1 MERNP
6 TRMCEVLVGLEEVD
20 VAGVG
25 EPLGG
30 GVEVEVR
37 CRAPRPRCPGCGGP
51 LWSKGTRVV
60 ELVDLPSFGRPARL
74 SWRKHRWECPNP
86 ECGVGSFTEQNPEIA
101 PERALLTTRAA
112 RWATKQ
118 VGQAGRAVEEVAREL
133 GCDWHTVNK
142 EVTRWGAALLEAD
155 HDRVGRVEALG
166 LDETL
171 FLRRGRR
178 LGRVWATSVVDVGG
192 GQLLDVVPG
201 RDARSAAGW
210 LQEQPKEWLEQIRWA
225 VLDLSSPYRAAYNQV
240 LPHARQIADPFHVV
254 RLANDRLDQV
264 RRRTQQETLG
274 HRGRR
279 GDPLY
284 QIRRLLTLA
293 SERLDTSGEARLR
306 GLLDAG
312 DPHGEVR
319 TAWHAKETVRSVY
332 DIDEPDVAD
341 RYCRQLASDLQHE
354 SCPPEVNQL
363 GRTLARWHTQITN
376 WHHARYTNA
385 ATEAVNNL
393 IKRIKRVG
401 FGFRNF
407 ANYRIRALLYAGKPN
422 WKLLPTLTPP

>member
-30 GVEVEVR
+30 GVKVEVR
-37 CRAPRPRCPGCGGP
+37 CRKPRPRCPGCGGP

-74 SWRKHRWECPNP
+74 SWRKRRWQCPNQSC
-86 ECGVGSFTEQNPEIA
+86 EVGSFTEQNPEIA

-155 HDRVGRVEALG
+155 HDRVGEVAALG

-225 VLDLSSPYRAAYNQV
+225 V
-240 LPHARQIADPFHVV
+240 
-254 RLANDRLDQV
+254 
-264 RRRTQQETLG
+264 
-274 HRGRR
+274 
-279 GDPLY
+279 
-284 QIRRLLTLA
+284 
-293 SERLDTSGEARLR
+293 
-306 GLLDAG
+306 
-312 DPHGEVR
+312 
-319 TAWHAKETVRSVY
+319 
-332 DIDEPDVAD
+332 
-341 RYCRQLASDLQHE
+341 
-354 SCPPEVNQL
+354 
-363 GRTLARWHTQITN
+363 
-376 WHHARYTNA
+376 
-385 ATEAVNNL
+385 
-393 IKRIKRVG
+393 
-401 FGFRNF
+401 
-407 ANYRIRALLYAGKPN
+407 
-422 WKLLPTLTPP
+422 